1 MFEKLIWQK
10 DRMLLNDLVF
20 RLEHYKNQDWELGEN
35 CFRFYKIKQ
44 LVDQYDKYWH
54 NKEKFNVQNI
64 FELGLWDGGSVAFW
78 FEHFQPKKHVGIDLQ
93 QREDSRYFS
102 KYINSRGLNNRIKT
116 YWNTNQADSLR
127 LKEIVQH
134 EFGNEP
140 LDLVIDDASHLYEPT
155 KVSFETLFPL
165 LCAGGLYIIEDW
177 AWWHWKGLE
186 NTFSGQTPFSKL
198 IFELVEVAGSSRN
211 IIENIVIYRG
221 FAVIERGID
230 DQIKEGDF
238 KIANHIYRHPQDRQK
253 LSKSKIKNWLKKI
266 SKSNK

>member
-20 RLEHYKNQDWELGEN
+20 RLEHYENQDWELGEN

-54 NKEKFNVQNI
+54 NKGKFNNVQNI

-78 FEHFQPKKHVGIDLQ
+78 FEHFQPKKHVSIDLK

-134 EFGNEP
+134 EFANEP
-140 LDLVIDDASHLYEPT
+140 LDLVIDDASHLYKPT

-165 LCAGGLYIIEDW
+165 LCPGGIYIIEDW
-177 AWWHWKGLE
+177 AWWHWKGFE
-186 NTFSGQTPFSKL
+186 KTFSGQIPLSQL
-198 IFELVEVAGSSRN
+198 IFELVEATGSSTSL
-211 IIENIVIYRG
+211 IGSISIYQG
-221 FAVIERGID
+221 FIAVERGIND
-230 DQIKEGDF
+230 EIEKNNFRLE
-238 KIANHIYRHPQDRQK
+238 NYIYRHPKRLENRTKPK
-253 LSKSKIKNWLKKI
+253 LRNIKNWIRGKI
-266 SKSNK
+266 